1 MLFYMCDESKMPPTG
16 PQLEHAIK
24 RNFGGFKSEKFNP
37 FEEFT
42 KLIPIDPEIPPQ
54 VPEEVFS
61 ILFL

>member
-1 MLFYMCDESKMPPTG
+1 MPPTG

-42 KLIPIDPEIPPQ
+42 KLIPIDPEVPQ
-54 VPEEVFS
+54 VSEEVS
-61 ILFL
+61 LGLYYYRVAARR